1 MPAAANA
8 GSVVA
13 GASSAVA
20 GADAGSVVG
29 SAAKAGHSKT
39 AAEVANS
46 QAAKLLEKFNAAK
59 PTVPDNYVPG
69 LGMPGGGDIHLQPG
83 LFTGSLIGPGVWPS
97 ESESGLSQT
106 ADKLKKLREHHRE
119 AAAAAERSRDDV
131 FSPGGHWTDGAG
143 ADAAYEHYEAEHRAH
158 NAVVDVL
165 DEVSGTQGELS
176 KLIRLGKRNI
186 RDAHDAAHQ
195 EIEKYLNA
203 PNGVS
208 TGQIAVTLTKYRTLI
223 EEHRTELHG
232 WMAEQTSM
240 LTNKFDIPEAPPGSP
255 SDQDKSGDDSGRN
268 TGDSTGDPNT
278 PTTDPVQSTG
288 NHGDGHGRDTGA
300 SDGPGAAAQ
309 PDQGLPTAVGPL
321 RGTAEPNVGANGSTK
336 APSMPSPPSMG
347 SGGGGSGGGGSS
359 PLSSL
364 GSGMGGSGMQG
375 MSGGAK
381 GVGGMSSPASGLQG
395 PASSASP
402 ASLGSEFGRGMAAG
416 NAAAGGM
423 PPLTSAPPQTPSGP
437 LSAAPLAQT
446 SAPAS
451 AAPTA
456 STVPASATPTGASA
470 GGGGMGGIPAGGL
483 GAAGG
488 SSGASPQMT
497 SYGSV
502 LPPSAAAAPAGA
514 GAAGPVSS
522 APAAAGVAGGAAT
535 AAGAPGFLPGMR
547 EVNNQRVGRDVSMT
561 DLENA
566 RTAVADLAAA
576 SSIAYPGLEWAVAV
590 TRGASGFP
598 EMWVTTNEGAGYIP
612 PGVHVRRSM
621 PLAAHFDPDFDA
633 RWLGWTNPAETVLRA
648 VRMRGDAL
656 SAIATT
662 CAHDSEEVRSATP
675 DVAIG
680 VAPSGP
686 PSEAEASALTRDR
699 SHRLETIAPAVFVGL
714 QRDPDEAERYA
725 RQLTQQVVFSG
736 PEMSTAAMSVA
747 RAIIAGQW
755 PSEREWAELT
765 AQYET
770 DLLMA
775 GAQRPGLMGV
785 EEPQQLASYQR
796 VFTECRRLETLC
808 CWQNGNIADVVYAA
822 ITAGANAP
830 ALV

>member
-1 MPAAANA
+1 MPAATN
-8 GSVVA
+8 
-13 GASSAVA
+13 ASSAVA
-20 GADAGSVVG
+20 DA
-29 SAAKAGHSKT
+29 ATKAGHSKT

-69 LGMPGGGDIHLQPG
+69 LGMPGGGDIQLQPG
-83 LFTGSLIGPGVWPS
+83 MFTGSLIGPGEWPT

-106 ADKLKKLREHHRE
+106 ADKLKKLSEHHRQ
-119 AAAAAERSRDDV
+119 ASAAAERSRDDV
-131 FSPGGHWTDGAG
+131 FSPGGHWSDGAG
-143 ADAAYEHYEAEHRAH
+143 ADAAYEHYEAEHKAH

-165 DEVSGTQGELS
+165 DEVASSQGRLS
-176 KLIRLGKRNI
+176 NLIRLGKRNI
-186 RDAHDAAHQ
+186 RDAHDKAHQ

-203 PNGVS
+203 PKGVS
-208 TGQIAVTLTKYRTLI
+208 TAQIAVTLTEYRTLI

-240 LTNKFDIPEAPPGSP
+240 LTNQFGIPEAPPRSP
-255 SDQDKSGDDSGRN
+255 SNQDKPADDSGRN
-268 TGDSTGDPNT
+268 TGDSTGDPT
-278 PTTDPVQSTG
+278 THTTDPVQSAG
-288 NHGDGHGRDTGA
+288 NHGDEHGRDTGA

-309 PDQGLPTAVGPL
+309 PNQGLPTAVGPL
-321 RGTAEPNVGANGSTK
+321 RGTAEPNVGANGVPK
-336 APSMPSPPSMG
+336 APSMPSMPSPPSMG
-347 SGGGGSGGGGSS
+347 SGGGSGGGGSS

-364 GSGMGGSGMQG
+364 GSGMGGMQG

-395 PASSASP
+395 PASSANP
-402 ASLGSEFGRGMAAG
+402 TSLGSEFGRGMAAG

-423 PPLTSAPPQTPSGP
+423 PPLTSSAPPQTPSGP

-456 STVPASATPTGASA
+456 STVPASATPTGAGA
-470 GGGGMGGIPAGGL
+470 GVGGSGIGGIPAGGL

-488 SSGASPQMT
+488 SSGGSPQMT

-502 LPPSAAAAPAGA
+502 LPPAAPAAPAGSP

-522 APAAAGVAGGAAT
+522 APAAAGAAGGAAA
-535 AAGAPGFLPGMR
+535 AAGAPGFLPGLR

-566 RTAVADLAAA
+566 RSVVADLAAA
-576 SSIAYPGLEWAVAV
+576 SSVVYPGLEWAVAV

-612 PGVHVRRSM
+612 PGVYVRRSM
-621 PLAAHFDPDFDA
+621 PLAAHFDPDFDG

-662 CAHDSEEVRSATP
+662 CAHDSEEVRSATT
-675 DVAIG
+675 DVAIS
-680 VAPSGP
+680 VAPAGP

-714 QRDPDEAERYA
+714 QRDADEAERYA

-747 RAIIAGQW
+747 RAIIAEQW
-755 PSEREWAELT
+755 PSEREWADLT

-785 EEPQQLASYQR
+785 EEPQQLVSYQR
-796 VFTECRRLETLC
+796 VFTECRRLETLL
-808 CWQNGNIADVVYAA
+808 CWQNGDLADVVYAA
-822 ITAGANAP
+822 ITAGASAP

>member
-1 MPAAANA
+1 MPAATN
-8 GSVVA
+8 
-13 GASSAVA
+13 ASSTV
-20 GADAGSVVG
+20 ADAASIKVG
-29 SAAKAGHSKT
+29 RSKT

-46 QAAKLLEKFNAAK
+46 QAAKLLDKFDAAK
-59 PTVPDNYVPG
+59 PTLPDNYVPG

-83 LFTGSLIGPGVWPS
+83 LFTSSLISPGVWPT
-97 ESESGLSQT
+97 ESESGLSQA
-106 ADKLKKLREHHRE
+106 ADKLKKLSEHHRQ
-119 AAAAAERSRDDV
+119 ASAAAERARDDV
-131 FSPGGHWTDGAG
+131 FSPGGHWSDGAG

-165 DEVSGTQGELS
+165 DEVASSQRRLS
-176 KLIRLGKRNI
+176 DLIRLGKRNI

-208 TGQIAVTLTKYRTLI
+208 TGQIAVILTKYRTLI

-240 LTNKFDIPEAPPGSP
+240 LTNKFGIPEAPPGSP
-255 SDQDKSGDDSGRN
+255 SSQDKPADDSGRN
-268 TGDSTGDPNT
+268 TGDSTGDPST
-278 PTTDPVQSTG
+278 HAPDPVRSTG

-309 PDQGLPTAVGPL
+309 PGDQGLPTALGPL
-321 RGTAEPNVGANGSTK
+321 RGTAEPNVPAASGGSK
-336 APSMPSPPSMG
+336 SPSMPSMPSPPSMG
-347 SGGGGSGGGGSS
+347 SGGGSGGGGSS

-364 GSGMGGSGMQG
+364 GSGMGGMQG
-375 MSGGAK
+375 MPGGAK
-381 GVGGMSSPASGLQG
+381 GVGGMSSPPSGLQG

-423 PPLTSAPPQTPSGP
+423 PPLASSAPPQTPSGP

-456 STVPASATPTGASA
+456 STVPASATPTGAAA
-470 GGGGMGGIPAGGL
+470 GGGSMGGIPAGGL

-488 SSGASPQMT
+488 SAGASPQMT

-502 LPPSAAAAPAGA
+502 LPPAAPAAPAAGA

-522 APAAAGVAGGAAT
+522 APAAAGAAT
-535 AAGAPGFLPGMR
+535 GAAAGAPGFLPGLR

-576 SSIAYPGLEWAVAV
+576 SSIVYPGLEWAVAV
-590 TRGASGFP
+590 TRGTSGFP

-680 VAPSGP
+680 VAPAGP

-747 RAIIAGQW
+747 RAVIAGQW

-770 DLLMA
+770 DLLMS

-796 VFTECRRLETLC
+796 VFTECRRLETLW
-808 CWQNGNIADVVYAA
+808 CWQNGDLADVVYAA
-822 ITAGANAP
+822 ITAGVSAP

>member
-1 MPAAANA
+1 
-8 GSVVA
+8 
-13 GASSAVA
+13 
-20 GADAGSVVG
+20 
-29 SAAKAGHSKT
+29 
-39 AAEVANS
+39 VANS

-59 PTVPDNYVPG
+59 PTMPDNYVLG
-69 LGMPGGGDIHLQPG
+69 LGMPGGGDIQLQPG
-83 LFTGSLIGPGVWPS
+83 MFTGSLIGPGVWPT

-106 ADKLKKLREHHRE
+106 ADKLKKLSDQHRQ
-119 AAAAAERSRDDV
+119 ASAAAERSRDDV
-131 FSPGGHWTDGAG
+131 FSPGGHWSDGAG
-143 ADAAYEHYEAEHRAH
+143 ADAAYEHYDAEHKAH

-165 DEVSGTQGELS
+165 DEVASSQGRLS
-176 KLIRLGKRNI
+176 DLIRLGKRNI
-186 RDAHDAAHQ
+186 RDAHDKAHQ

-223 EEHRTELHG
+223 EEHRANLHG

-240 LTNKFDIPEAPPGSP
+240 LTNKFDVPEAPPGSP
-255 SDQDKSGDDSGRN
+255 PQNGESEDQGHHRADPTDGSTTEPAGSTHVPHPGSDGYHKGDITDGSNGSDA
-268 TGDSTGDPNT
+268 TGQVPGLPDPLTTPYQRAT
-278 PTTDPVQSTG
+278 PTE
-288 NHGDGHGRDTGA
+288 GA
-300 SDGPGAAAQ
+300 
-309 PDQGLPTAVGPL
+309 
-321 RGTAEPNVGANGSTK
+321 GTPKPPSM
-336 APSMPSPPSMG
+336 PSMPSPPSMG
-347 SGGGGSGGGGSS
+347 SGGGSGGGGSS

-364 GSGMGGSGMQG
+364 GSGMGGMQG
-375 MSGGAK
+375 MPGGAK

-423 PPLTSAPPQTPSGP
+423 PPLTSSAPPQTPSGP

-456 STVPASATPTGASA
+456 STVPASATPTGAGA
-470 GGGGMGGIPAGGL
+470 GVGGGGMGGMPAGGF

-502 LPPSAAAAPAGA
+502 LPPAAPAAPAGGA
-514 GAAGPVSS
+514 GAPGAVSS
-522 APAAAGVAGGAAT
+522 APAAAGAAGGAA
-535 AAGAPGFLPGMR
+535 AAGAPGFLPGLR
-547 EVNNQRVGRDVSMT
+547 EVNNQRVGRDMSMT

-576 SSIAYPGLEWAVAV
+576 SSVVYPGLEWAVAV

-612 PGVHVRRSM
+612 PGVYVRRSM
-621 PLAAHFDPDFDA
+621 PLAAHFDPDFDG

-680 VAPSGP
+680 VAPAGP

-714 QRDPDEAERYA
+714 QRDADEAERYA

-736 PEMSTAAMSVA
+736 PEMSTAATSVA

-755 PSEREWAELT
+755 PSEREWADLT

-785 EEPQQLASYQR
+785 EEPQQLVSYQR
-796 VFTECRRLETLC
+796 VFTDCRRLETLL
-808 CWQNGNIADVVYAA
+808 CWQNGDLADVVYAA
-822 ITAGANAP
+822 ITAGASAP